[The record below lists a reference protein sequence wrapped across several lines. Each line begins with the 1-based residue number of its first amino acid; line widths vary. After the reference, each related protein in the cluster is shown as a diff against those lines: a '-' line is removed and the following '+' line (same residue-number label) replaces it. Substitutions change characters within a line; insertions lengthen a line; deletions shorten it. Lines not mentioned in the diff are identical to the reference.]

1 MESPFPTRLRA
12 ARKAAGLTQQ
22 QLGINL
28 GMDPNTAS
36 ARLNQYEKGKHAP
49 DYQTA
54 KRLADELGVPVAYL
68 YCDDELLSEVILIA
82 SKLNRE
88 EKSEL
93 LARLINNQ
101 ESC

>member
-1 MESPFPTRLRA
+1 MESPFPIRLRA
-12 ARKAAGLTQQ
+12 ARKVAGMTQQ

-68 YCDDELLSEVILIA
+68 YCDNDLLASLLLALGKLPPNKQQELLDEIRA
-82 SKLNRE
+82 DF
-88 EKSEL
+88 
-93 LARLINNQ
+93 
-101 ESC
+101 

>member
-1 MESPFPTRLRA
+1 MESPFPTKLRA

-68 YCDDELLSEVILIA
+68 YCDDDLLASLLLALAKLPPNKQQELLDDIQADV
-82 SKLNRE
+82 
-88 EKSEL
+88 
-93 LARLINNQ
+93 
-101 ESC
+101 

>member
-1 MESPFPTRLRA
+1 MESPFPIRLRA
-12 ARKAAGLTQQ
+12 ARKAAGMTQQ

-36 ARLNQYEKGKHAP
+36 ARLNQYEKGKHSP

-68 YCDDELLSEVILIA
+68 YCDDELLA
-82 SKLNRE
+82 SLLLALAKLPKN
-88 EKSEL
+88 KQQEL
-93 LARLINNQ
+93 LDDIRADV
-101 ESC
+101 

>member
-12 ARKAAGLTQQ
+12 ARKAAGMTQQ

-28 GMDPNTAS
+28 GMDSNTAS

-54 KRLADELGVPVAYL
+54 KRLADELGVPVAYF
-68 YCDDELLSEVILIA
+68 YCDDELLASVILEF
-82 SKLNRE
+82 SKLSLNKKE
-88 EKSEL
+88 CFLSEIKN
-93 LARLINNQ
+93 LI
-101 ESC
+101 

>member
-12 ARKAAGLTQQ
+12 ARKAAGMTQQ

-68 YCDDELLSEVILIA
+68 YCDDDLLASLLLALAKLPQNKQQELLDDIRADV
-82 SKLNRE
+82 
-88 EKSEL
+88 
-93 LARLINNQ
+93 
-101 ESC
+101 

>member
-1 MESPFPTRLRA
+1 MESPFPIRLRA
-12 ARKAAGLTQQ
+12 ARKAAGMTQQ

-36 ARLNQYEKGKHAP
+36 ARLNQYEKGKHSP

-68 YCDDELLSEVILIA
+68 YCDDELLA
-82 SKLNRE
+82 SLLLALAKLPPI
-88 EKSEL
+88 KQQEL
-93 LARLINNQ
+93 LDDIRADV
-101 ESC
+101 

>member
-1 MESPFPTRLRA
+1 MESPFPTRLRT
-12 ARKAAGLTQQ
+12 ARKAAGMTQQ

-28 GMDPNTAS
+28 GMDLNTAS

-68 YCDDELLSEVILIA
+68 YCDDDVLADLLLAA
-82 SKLNRE
+82 SKLDKKRME
-88 EKSEL
+88 EL
-93 LARLINNQ
+93 LHMAMK
-101 ESC
+101 E